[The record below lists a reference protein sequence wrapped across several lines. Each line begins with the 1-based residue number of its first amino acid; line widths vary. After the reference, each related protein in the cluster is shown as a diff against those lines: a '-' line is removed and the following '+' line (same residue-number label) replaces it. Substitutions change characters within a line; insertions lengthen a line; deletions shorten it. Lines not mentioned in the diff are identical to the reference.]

1 MSDIAWRHFSQYW
14 SSFLDHHKQTELQ
27 YWLELADWLVE
38 TYQYDNNDVNK
49 TFCLQICTIK
59 KNTFEFPAKIFPCC
73 HQWNLKFIKNYLK
86 TKLQMCLYLNYSF
99 RLARPYRKQRQIEC
113 CNDVTEMSTLKALFT
128 QNLIGIDK
136 QRFLYEN

>member
-1 MSDIAWRHFSQYW
+1 LL
-14 SSFLDHHKQTELQ
+14 SS
-27 YWLELADWLVE
+27 
-38 TYQYDNNDVNK
+38 
-49 TFCLQICTIK
+49 I
-59 KNTFEFPAKIFPCC
+59 
-73 HQWNLKFIKNYLK
+73 NLKFIKNYLK